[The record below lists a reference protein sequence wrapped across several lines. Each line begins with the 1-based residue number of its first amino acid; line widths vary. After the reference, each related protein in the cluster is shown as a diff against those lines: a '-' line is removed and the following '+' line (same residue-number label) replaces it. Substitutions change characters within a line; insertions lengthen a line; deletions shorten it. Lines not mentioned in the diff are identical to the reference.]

1 MQRLRMRMDVMNICV
16 FCGDDELSYY
26 VYEMEILQEETREI
40 PLSNWYGVSRIPD
53 QTAAINSSSGRQTRL
68 VL

>member
-1 MQRLRMRMDVMNICV
+1 MNICV

-26 VYEMEILQEETREI
+26 VYEMKILQEEAREI
-40 PLSNWYGVSRIPD
+40 PLSNWYGVNRIPD
-53 QTAAINSSSGRQTRL
+53 PTAAINPSSGRQTCF

>member
-1 MQRLRMRMDVMNICV
+1 MNICV

-26 VYEMEILQEETREI
+26 VYEMKILQEETREI

-53 QTAAINSSSGRQTRL
+53 PTAAINSSSGRQTCL
-68 VL
+68 VV